1 MSVSQYVKIQ
11 YIISISTISKYLTL
25 SETRKRSELAFN
37 AQKHDQND
45 ENEEQNVVEY
55 TKIIGMRWI
64 DKHGNQWLIDSEGVP
79 KSQNIEITKNDDD
92 QQQQE
97 QHQVIVSGH
106 SMIYILWSTL
116 TLKAQR
122 TEYPLTDQR

>member
-1 MSVSQYVKIQ
+1 
-11 YIISISTISKYLTL
+11 
-25 SETRKRSELAFN
+25 
-37 AQKHDQND
+37 
-45 ENEEQNVVEY
+45 
-55 TKIIGMRWI
+55 MRRI
-64 DKHGNQWLIDSEGVP
+64 DKHGNQWLIDPEGVP

-116 TLKAQR
+116 TLKQHR
-122 TEYPLTDQR
+122 TEYALSEQR

>member
-1 MSVSQYVKIQ
+1 MSVSQYLKIQ
-11 YIISISTISKYLTL
+11 DIISISTILKYLTL
-25 SETRKRSELAFN
+25 SETRKRSELAVN

-45 ENEEQNVVEY
+45 ENEQQNVVEY
-55 TKIIGMRWI
+55 TTIIGMRWI

-97 QHQVIVSGH
+97 QHQVIVRGH
-106 SMIYILWSTL
+106 SMIYILCSTL
-116 TLKAQR
+116 TLKAYR
-122 TEYPLTDQR
+122 TEHSLSEK